1 MYILLGVISFIA
13 AVLLAFHELLAAFLL
28 SIAAAIVFK
37 AEGKISM
44 FRYSLVISIILF
56 LKLIGNALIPIVM
69 AALIT
74 MIFHPVVDYLH
85 RKYRIR
91 KAISSIIIV
100 ILLLLLFIGAFT
112 YLFAIVINQAET
124 VMRNM
129 KYYYSTLP
137 PQIKDMLSQA
147 LKDFDIS
154 NIFSIINV
162 ATSTLSIGFNAMI
175 GIILSI
181 YFLTDAE
188 SLLAMVSRKFDLSQM
203 RNFYN
208 ITSKYIRTQMG
219 IALFVGL
226 LVFTLSSIL
235 GIRFAILIGF
245 LAGLLN
251 LIPNIG
257 FIITLF
263 LSIIIVAVSSD
274 HVFLDL
280 AKLALVFT
288 IDQVM
293 ETIITPR
300 IMGQTFKIEPSL
312 VILGL
317 AIGGALF
324 GIVGFVFA
332 VPSVV
337 IIRNLLF
344 PEEPLKLVHEDN
356 SEEL

>member
-1 MYILLGVISFIA
+1 MYLLLGIVAFVASI
-13 AVLLAFHELLAAFLL
+13 LLAFHELLAAFLL

-37 AEGKISM
+37 AEKKESM
-44 FRYSLVISIILF
+44 FRYSLLISGILF

-69 AALIT
+69 AVLIT
-74 MIFHPVVDYLH
+74 MIFHPVVDYLY
-85 RKYRIR
+85 RRYRIR
-91 KAISSIIIV
+91 KAISSIAIV
-100 ILLLLLFIGAFT
+100 ILLLLLFMGAFT

-147 LKDFDIS
+147 LQDVDIS
-154 NIFSIINV
+154 NLFSIINV
-162 ATSTLSIGFNAMI
+162 ATSTLSIGFNTMI

-188 SLLAMVSRKFDLSQM
+188 SLVRMVSRRVDLSRF
-203 RNFYN
+203 RNFYH

-226 LVFTLSSIL
+226 LVFTLSSL
-235 GIRFAILIGF
+235 MGIKFAILIGF

-288 IDQVM
+288 IDQIT
-293 ETIITPR
+293 ETVITPR

-312 VILGL
+312 IILGL

-344 PEEPLKLVHEDN
+344 PDEPLKLVHEDN